1 MTGIYNF
8 VSGGIIGFLIA
19 KIFAGKKEGE
29 KGLIGS
35 IKFSIGKYKIH
46 LHHWIIAT
54 LVLVFLFSIGV
65 YNNFVYGLFF
75 GIIVQGL
82 CYRDFYKII
91 YKQ

>member
-1 MTGIYNF
+1 MFNIYIIF
-8 VSGGIIGFLIA
+8 LGGIIGFFIA

-35 IKFSIGKYKIH
+35 IKFSIGQYTVH

-54 LVLVFLFSIGV
+54 LVLIFLFSIGV
-65 YNNFVYGLFF
+65 YNNFIYGLLF

-91 YKQ
+91 YK